1 MKSRLF
7 GVLLL
12 LETAA
17 LLLTSYVAWYYNKHL
32 GEQDLNSFL
41 VSAAVTGTVG
51 LMLYFFGR
59 KRKKMF
65 DADDTFVIVSLS
77 WLLFSAFGM
86 LPFLLSGAVDNVTD
100 AFFETMSGFSTT
112 GSTILRDV
120 DAQTHG
126 ILFWR
131 SIMQWLGGLGIV
143 VFTLAFIPSVAKG
156 SGKMSLFAA
165 EAPGLSVEKLAPTM
179 QGTSLILWTIY
190 ILLTLLCALFYWLGP
205 MDFFDAVC
213 HAMTTI
219 ATGGFSTHQD
229 SMGYFHSSYI
239 EYVCSVF
246 MLLAGISF
254 AIYHFFII
262 RRFDVIRKN
271 EEFRVYLISTAA
283 LTAFFILLFYVTPS
297 FQGVLPWQLEY
308 YPEKGEPTVRTAFF
322 HVTSMLSNTGF
333 QADCGNYDVWGLL
346 FVIPTMLMQIIGG
359 CAGSTSGGIKIVR
372 VMVIFKVIKNA
383 IKELIHPTG
392 MFTVK
397 VSGQNVDGISLRRV
411 IHFLSL
417 LIILFVVN
425 VLLLSAAG
433 MSLEDASIAFVT
445 CFSNLGT
452 GSGATGPGACF
463 ADLPALS
470 KWVLAMDM
478 MIGRLEIVTVFLV
491 FFRSTWVTRNSV
503 KH

>member
-1 MKSRLF
+1 M
-7 GVLLL
+7 LLL

-41 VSAAVTGTVG
+41 MSAAVTGTVG

-120 DAQTHG
+120 DSQTHG

-229 SMGYFHSSYI
+229 SIGYFHSSYI

-271 EEFRVYLISTAA
+271 EELRVYLISTAA
-283 LTAFFILLFYVTPS
+283 LTAFFILHTGETRWLLSENHNGSSPLNISSSANQSPASLSTKQRQILFLETPIKS
-297 FQGVLPWQLEY
+297 ITVP
-308 YPEKGEPTVRTAFF
+308 PTV
-322 HVTSMLSNTGF
+322 V
-333 QADCGNYDVWGLL
+333 
-346 FVIPTMLMQIIGG
+346 
-359 CAGSTSGGIKIVR
+359 
-372 VMVIFKVIKNA
+372 
-383 IKELIHPTG
+383 
-392 MFTVK
+392 
-397 VSGQNVDGISLRRV
+397 
-411 IHFLSL
+411 L
-417 LIILFVVN
+417 LII
-425 VLLLSAAG
+425 A
-433 MSLEDASIAFVT
+433 
-445 CFSNLGT
+445 
-452 GSGATGPGACF
+452 
-463 ADLPALS
+463 
-470 KWVLAMDM
+470 
-478 MIGRLEIVTVFLV
+478 
-491 FFRSTWVTRNSV
+491 
-503 KH
+503 